1 VTRLFGI
8 FTSSIRRKILSS
20 FAIVIILVLGVA
32 IAGFYQ
38 LDQVRR
44 SSRQMLPTSSHIGY
58 LQDFALSL
66 ASLDANL
73 ERFFVIGGTHFQ
85 DTIQQDLKHM
95 TDALTSMKGS
105 TREEMRPTLG
115 ALEKATTH
123 LESEVLALME
133 MQSTDLTSTEINQRI
148 ISVYSQIDYVKRLH
162 QGLYTATLAHLHAS
176 VLNQERIISNVIRQF
191 LSLGVAVSLI
201 AVIASLLVTRSIATP
216 LAGLAKLASQI
227 AAGDLGL
234 VAKMERADEIG
245 ALAHAFDSMTA
256 QLRDLIGSLEQR
268 VADRTRKLQAA
279 AEVSHVTTSVL
290 DPDQLLRQV
299 VDLARE
305 RFDLY
310 YVGLFLLDKE
320 RRFAVLRAGAGKA
333 GQHMLARG
341 HQLAVGGQS
350 MIGQCVVRDEARIAL
365 DVGAEAVRFD
375 NPFLP
380 ETRSEMALPLRS
392 RGRVIGAMTVQ
403 STQPA
408 AFDESDI
415 SVMQTMADQVAVAI
429 DNARLFTQTQATLE
443 EMEATQRRYLGQA
456 WDAYTRSS
464 PVSGYAYSK
473 AQGDSD
479 NTGQTEAE
487 VSPLGAEMLAEVRQA
502 VAGRRPLSAGDD
514 YGAIPDQYVKESPSP
529 ALVAPIMLRG
539 LPIGALGL
547 KQVEG
552 GRPWSDEEIALAAT
566 IAEQFALAAD
576 NLRLLDE
583 TQRRAAR
590 ERMTRELTARMR
602 ETLDVRSVLEAAA
615 DEMYQVLGL
624 DKLVIR
630 LAAPEALLPGDNRQA
645 EL

>member
-1 VTRLFGI
+1 VTRLFSV
-8 FTSSIRRKILSS
+8 FTSSIRRRILSS

-32 IAGFYQ
+32 LAGFYQ

-44 SSRQMLPTSSHIGY
+44 TSRQMLPNSSQIGY

-73 ERFFVIGGTHFQ
+73 ERFFVIGGTQFQ
-85 DTIQQDLKHM
+85 ETILQDLEHM
-95 TDALTSMKGS
+95 TGALASMKGT
-105 TREEMRPTLG
+105 TRAEMRSTVG
-115 ALEKATTH
+115 ALEKATTQ
-123 LESEVLALME
+123 LESEVLALLE
-133 MQSTDLTSTEINQRI
+133 VQSTDLTSTETNQRI
-148 ISVYSQIDYVKRLH
+148 ISVYSQIDYVRKLH
-162 QGLYTATLAHLHAS
+162 QGINTETLAQLHAS
-176 VLNQERIISNVIRQF
+176 VLNQERITSNVIRQF
-191 LSLGVAVSLI
+191 LALGIVVSLI
-201 AVIASLLVTRSIATP
+201 SVIASLLVTRSIATP
-216 LAGLAKLASQI
+216 LADLAKVASRI

-234 VAKMERADEIG
+234 AAQVERADEIG
-245 ALAHAFDSMTA
+245 ALAHAFNSMTA
-256 QLRDLIGSLEQR
+256 QLRDLIGSLERR
-268 VADRTRKLQAA
+268 VADRTRNLQAA
-279 AEVSHVTTSVL
+279 AEVSHTTTSVL

-299 VDLARE
+299 VDLARQ

-320 RRFAVLRAGAGKA
+320 RRFAVLRAGTGEA

-341 HQLAVGGQS
+341 HQLEVGGQS
-350 MIGQCVVRDEARIAL
+350 MIGQCVVGDEARIAL

-380 ETRSEMALPLRS
+380 KTRSEMALPLRS

-403 STQPA
+403 STQAA
-408 AFDESDI
+408 AFDESHI
-415 SVMQTMADQVAVAI
+415 AVMQTMADQVAVAI
-429 DNARLFTQTQATLE
+429 DNARLFTQTQAALE
-443 EMEATQRRYLGQA
+443 EMEATHRHYLGQA
-456 WDAYTRSS
+456 WDAYTKVN

-473 AQGDSD
+473 ARGYSD
-479 NTGQTEAE
+479 KTRQTGAE
-487 VSPLGAEMLAEVRQA
+487 MSPLGAEMLAEVRQA
-502 VAGRRPLSAGDD
+502 MTARHPLLASDEH
-514 YGAIPDQYVKESPSP
+514 GAIPDQPVKESPSP

-539 LPIGALGL
+539 QPIGALGL
-547 KQVEG
+547 KQAER

-590 ERMTRELTARMR
+590 ERMTHELTVRMR
-602 ETLDVRSVLEAAA
+602 ETLDVRSVLEVAA

-630 LAAPEALLPGDNRQA
+630 LAAPETLLPGDNRQA